1 MTCSTSGF
9 PAANLVASCVPLQSL
24 RHSPADPAQP
34 RQRGS
39 VCRTTEIYDP
49 FRDVWEAGPLLPGLM
64 AAPFSFAGGAAT
76 RTGVF
81 VVGGATHS
89 VSVARLDRKSRVWH
103 PAAQPA
109 VPRVHCA
116 VAALPEALFL
126 LVRA

>member
-1 MTCSTSGF
+1 M
-9 PAANLVASCVPLQSL
+9 
-24 RHSPADPAQP
+24 
-34 RQRGS
+34 
-39 VCRTTEIYDP
+39 
-49 FRDVWEAGPLLPGLM
+49 WEAGPLLPGLM

-76 RTGVF
+76 RTGVY

-116 VAALPEALFL
+116 VAALPESLFL
-126 LVRA
+126 LVHLSPIAP

>member
-1 MTCSTSGF
+1 MWC
-9 PAANLVASCVPLQSL
+9 
-24 RHSPADPAQP
+24 
-34 RQRGS
+34 

-49 FRDVWEAGPLLPGLM
+49 FRDVWELGPLLPGLM

-103 PAAQPA
+103 PAGQPA

-116 VAALPEALFL
+116 VAALPEQLLL
-126 LVRA
+126 LVSAISCTACAELYAAISQVCLAG